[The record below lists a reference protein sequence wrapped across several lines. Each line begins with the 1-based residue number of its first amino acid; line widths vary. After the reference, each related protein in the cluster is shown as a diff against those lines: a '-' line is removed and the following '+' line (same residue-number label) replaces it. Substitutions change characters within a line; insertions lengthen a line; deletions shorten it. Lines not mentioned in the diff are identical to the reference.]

1 VPRLKLEDLFATLGD
16 TLLIELIDID
26 GILHVLTAADRKLH
40 LHTVGR
46 TPDRAVDLARFL
58 LRRLAYGGGGAGE
71 RESMVDDVGRRLEA
85 SLLGPAAAE
94 LGIARSW
101 WCHRGGSMPFP
112 GRFCRRCAPA
122 SSAWR
127 RPRRHGCVRPGRGR
141 PDAGTSQA
149 GDDPVSVATG
159 LAFTAFGI

>member
-1 VPRLKLEDLFATLGD
+1 MPRLKLEDLFATLGD

-94 LGIARSW
+94 LGDRSVVVV
-101 WCHRGGSMPFP
+101 PP
-112 GRFCRRCAPA
+112 GRLHAVPWALLPSLRSR
-122 SSAWR
+122 
-127 RPRRHGCVRPGRGR
+127 V
-141 PDAGTSQA
+141 
-149 GDDPVSVATG
+149 VSVAPSAAAWLRAARTRPPRRRNVAG
-159 LAFTAFGI
+159 R